1 MIITKVPVEV
11 HPSGLHAE
19 WTQEEWEAGLTNG
32 MWTGPISGTL
42 VLRDGSAYDVTPEA
56 IATKPEHA
64 LELEYAIHKAHHSAG
79 RFLDAPLPADPFAK
93 DDEVSE

>member
-56 IATKPEHA
+56 IACKPEHA

-79 RFLDAPLPADPFAK
+79 RFLEAPLPPDPFAG
-93 DDEVSE
+93 EPVSE

>member
-1 MIITKVPVEV
+1 MIITEVPLEV

-19 WTQEEWEAGLTNG
+19 LTQAEFDAGFTHA
-32 MWTGPISGTL
+32 MWTGPLSGTI

-56 IATKPEHA
+56 IAAKPEHA
-64 LELEYAIHKAHHSAG
+64 LELEYAIHKAHHAAG